1 VSGLRVTVR
10 LSGPLAERLG
20 SRHAVEL
27 EQGASVRE
35 LLDALER
42 DAGLEAGAAEALAVV
57 ARGTIVPYGHTLADG
72 DELDVLVP
80 VAGG

>member
-1 VSGLRVTVR
+1 MAVR
-10 LSGPLAERLG
+10 LSGPLAQRLG

-35 LLDALER
+35 LLDALAR
-42 DAGLEAGAAEALAVV
+42 DAELEPGATEGLAVV
-57 ARGTIVPYGHTLADG
+57 AQGTILPHGHALADG

>member
-1 VSGLRVTVR
+1 MHVTVR

-20 SRHAVEL
+20 NRLVVEL
-27 EQGASVRE
+27 DPGARVRD
-35 LLDALER
+35 L
-42 DAGLEAGAAEALAVV
+42 LEALTIDGELGDRACDALAVV
-57 ARGTIVPYGHTLADG
+57 AGGTIVAPESALADG